1 MQSALNSSG
10 MLAFR
15 ERFACLLVFFA
26 ATSLLLMG
34 GYFPGLV
41 VTGQSWVNPSFG
53 IAISL

>member
-26 ATSLLLMG
+26 TTSLLLMG